1 MLWLWRLIIQCEAFM
16 LTWTLDL
23 ATLANGGKDDLRL
36 VRKYPFKWTVL
47 KMLNTAAPA
56 CFQNGDKIQLWRV
69 FPYKAMTPITQI
81 SGNRLL
87 SHSLFVC
94 TSGAR
99 AWKQKD
105 AKLKID
111 LSLTLNLYLWI
122 FEYPRKDLFNI
133 LQEVQNKI
141 FVKSLWILNYP
152 SDDLCM
158 IFAKM
163 QDLSIESC

>member
-1 MLWLWRLIIQCEAFM
+1 MQNL
-16 LTWTLDL
+16 
-23 ATLANGGKDDLRL
+23 GGQIKSIM
-36 VRKYPFKWTVL
+36 VFSEVAY
-47 KMLNTAAPA
+47 TAALA
-56 CFQNGDKIQLWRV
+56 CFQNGNKIQLWRA
-69 FPYKAMTPITQI
+69 FPYEAMTPITQI

-133 LQEVQNKI
+133 WQEVQIKVV
-141 FVKSLWILNYP
+141 VKSLLILNYP
-152 SDDLCM
+152 SDDFCM